1 MYMYSLK
8 FIDKE
13 LRRRGYVTYT
23 GHTDM
28 NDGLKCKL
36 YAIQNIC
43 VQVRFEN
50 TPMGTRVD
58 SLCLIDNSTDRTNER
73 YLMTTLSG
81 GVLFKYTGISFE
93 DFLEIALS
101 PLNNVSMRI
110 ENMMT
115 KHALEAL

>member
-23 GHTDM
+23 GPTDT
-28 NDGLKCKL
+28 NCKL

-43 VQVRFEN
+43 VQVHFEN

-58 SLCLIDNSTDRTNER
+58 NLCLIDTSTDRTNEH
-73 YLMTTLSG
+73 YLMTTLSS
-81 GVLFKYTGISFE
+81 GVFFKYTGISFE
-93 DFLEIALS
+93 DFLEIVLS

-110 ENMMT
+110 ENMLT
-115 KHALEAL
+115 KYAVEAL